1 MDNVTITKKNKEIC
15 KRFFDEL
22 HDKGNFD
29 IIDELV
35 HPNVISHDPFPGQPE
50 GSEGVRQTMKI
61 FRKAFP
67 DLKLE
72 HNDMI
77 AEDDRVMIKFTAT
90 GTHHSTFMHI
100 PATGNKIAYEEVVIL
115 RLKDGK
121 ITEHWAVADAM
132 ALLQQLGVK
141 NF

>member
-1 MDNVTITKKNKEIC
+1 MDNVTAQNKQIC

-35 HPNVISHDPFPGQPE
+35 HPNVISHDPFPGQPK
-50 GSEGVRQTMKI
+50 GSEGVRSTMKI
-61 FRKAFP
+61 FRTAFP
-67 DLKLE
+67 DLKLI

-90 GTHHSTFMHI
+90 GTHQAEFMNI

-115 RLKDGK
+115 RLKNGK

-132 ALLQQLGVK
+132 ALLQQLGIK
-141 NF
+141 SF

>member
-1 MDNVTITKKNKEIC
+1 MDNVKQNKEIC

-50 GSEGVRQTMKI
+50 GSEGVRSTMKI
-61 FRKAFP
+61 FRTAFP
-67 DLKLE
+67 DLKLI

-90 GTHHSTFMHI
+90 GTHQAEFMYI

>member
-1 MDNVTITKKNKEIC
+1 MDKVTIHNKQIC

-35 HPNVISHDPFPGQPE
+35 HPDVISHDPFPGQPA
-50 GSEGVRQTMKI
+50 GSEGVRSTMKI
-61 FRKAFP
+61 FRTAFP
-67 DLKLE
+67 DLKLL

-90 GTHHSTFMHI
+90 GTHQAEFMHI
-100 PATGNKIAYEEVVIL
+100 PATGNSIAYEEVVIL

-132 ALLQQLGVK
+132 ALLQQLGVTH
-141 NF
+141 F

>member
-1 MDNVTITKKNKEIC
+1 MSNTDIREQNKQIC

-35 HPNVISHDPFPGQPE
+35 DPHVVSHDPFPGQPE
-50 GSEGVRQTMKI
+50 GSEGVRHTMKI
-61 FRKAFP
+61 FRTAFP
-67 DLKLE
+67 DLRLV

-77 AEDDRVMIKFTAT
+77 AEGDKVMIKFTVT
-90 GTHHSTFMHI
+90 GTHKSEFMQI

-115 RLKDGK
+115 RLKNGK
-121 ITEHWAVADAM
+121 IVEHWAVADAM
-132 ALLQQLGVK
+132 ALMQQLGVR
-141 NF
+141 NI

>member
-1 MDNVTITKKNKEIC
+1 MDNVTAQNKQIC

-50 GSEGVRQTMKI
+50 GSDGVRSTMKI
-61 FRKAFP
+61 FRTAFP
-67 DLKLE
+67 DLKLI

-77 AEDDRVMIKFTAT
+77 SEDDRVMIKFTAT
-90 GTHHSTFMHI
+90 GTHQAEFMHI
-100 PATGNKIAYEEVVIL
+100 PPTGNKIAYEEVVIL

>member
-1 MDNVTITKKNKEIC
+1 
-15 KRFFDEL
+15 
-22 HDKGNFD
+22 
-29 IIDELV
+29 
-35 HPNVISHDPFPGQPE
+35 
-50 GSEGVRQTMKI
+50 
-61 FRKAFP
+61 
-67 DLKLE
+67 
-72 HNDMI
+72 MI
-77 AEDDRVMIKFTAT
+77 AEDDRVMIKFTVT
-90 GTHHSTFMHI
+90 GTHQAEFMHI

>member
-1 MDNVTITKKNKEIC
+1 MDNVKQNKEIC

-35 HPNVISHDPFPGQPE
+35 HPNVISHDPFPGQPK
-50 GSEGVRQTMKI
+50 GSEGVRSTMNI
-61 FRKAFP
+61 FRTAFP
-67 DLKLE
+67 DLKLI

-90 GTHHSTFMHI
+90 GTHQAKFMNI
-100 PATGNKIAYEEVVIL
+100 PATNKKIAYEEVVIL
-115 RLKDGK
+115 RLKDGQ

-132 ALLQQLGVK
+132 ALLQQLGIK